1 MSADARLVL
10 IVTVPVIAALTLALA
25 LCSFLVTAYRRK
37 NEALHTMCLRYQD
50 MAKSAEQKVR
60 RAQIAYCLAET
71 QAAVEMAHKN
81 RELKVNRELMKQ
93 FDRSRRAREE
103 TA

>member
-1 MSADARLVL
+1 MSADAKLVL
-10 IVTVPVIAALTLALA
+10 WITTPMVISLILSLAVCFVRLISYRRKIAAL
-25 LCSFLVTAYRRK
+25 R
-37 NEALHTMCLRYQD
+37 TMCSRYQD
-50 MAKSAEQKVR
+50 MAKHAEHKAR

-71 QAAVEMAHKN
+71 QAAVEMAHKD

-103 TA
+103 PA

>member
-10 IVTVPVIAALTLALA
+10 WITTPMIISLIMSLAVCLLLLA
-25 LCSFLVTAYRRK
+25 SYRRK
-37 NEALHTMCLRYQD
+37 NKSLRTMCLRYQD
-50 MAKSAEQKVR
+50 MAKTAEHKAR

-103 TA
+103 GA

>member
-10 IVTVPVIAALTLALA
+10 WITTPVIISLILSLAVCLLLLA
-25 LCSFLVTAYRRK
+25 SYRRK
-37 NEALHTMCLRYQD
+37 NKSLRTMCLRYQD
-50 MAKSAEQKVR
+50 MAKHAEHKAR
-60 RAQIAYCLAET
+60 RALIAYCLAET